1 MKRKLLLAALTLAAC
16 QLFAAEAAACS
27 CVQYGTPVCAA
38 YWNADAVF
46 AGVVTDIRKLPD
58 DSAQS
63 PPQALLHFIVEDAF
77 RGLNAREVDVATLS
91 GTSCDMGFKKG
102 ERWLVYAYRDAATGR
117 LEAHPCTRTHRL
129 DGMDEDLDYIRG
141 LRRGGPEQSVLGRL
155 LRSGYEPLAALK
167 VGVSGGGRSFETE
180 TDAHGDFA
188 VKLPRGGRYTVRA
201 VVPFSAEAVS
211 HTARVEA
218 GATDDRTVIEYAVEI
233 PAGRCAYNQ
242 VDVYNVDLHATAE
255 VGGKVVDNA
264 DLPVTRGSVE
274 LYRAEPEGGSD
285 PEREGSVS
293 IGGDG
298 SFKFKG
304 VAVGNYYLV
313 VNPRDEAPGESDA
326 PHPRTFYPG
335 VAEWSKATPV
345 VATEGLKLE
354 GLVFRVRPALK
365 ERVVTGVVVWPD
377 GRPAAEALV
386 SLYDAA
392 KGRYI
397 RMVKADAGGRFEVSV
412 YGDFK
417 YEVSATV
424 YGEKWAQ
431 SEKVRAPDS
440 GERAQLK
447 LVLKLR

>member
-1 MKRKLLLAALTLAAC
+1 MKRKLILVAFTLTAW
-16 QLFAAEAAACS
+16 QLFAAEAKACS
-27 CVQYGTPVCAA
+27 CLQYGTPVCAA
-38 YWNADAVF
+38 YWDADAVF

-58 DSAQS
+58 DLPRS
-63 PPQALLHFIVEDAF
+63 PPKAMLHFIVEDAF

-91 GTSCDMGFKKG
+91 GTSCDVGFKKG

-117 LEAHPCTRTHRL
+117 LEAHACTRTHRL

-141 LRRGGPEQSVLGRL
+141 LRRGGPEQSVAGRL
-155 LRSGYEPLAALK
+155 LRNRYEPLAALK
-167 VGVSGGGRSFETE
+167 VSVSGGGRSFETE

-188 VKLPRGGRYTVRA
+188 VKLPRGGPYTVRA
-201 VVPFSAEAVS
+201 VVPFSAGAIS
-211 HTARVEA
+211 HTARVKSD
-218 GATDDRTVIEYAVEI
+218 ATDDRTFIEYAVEI

-242 VDVYNVDLHATAE
+242 VDVYKVDLHATAE
-255 VGGKVVDNA
+255 VAGKVLDDA
-264 DLPVTRGSVE
+264 DLPVTRGYVK
-274 LYRAEPEGGSD
+274 LYRAEPKDGSN
-285 PEREGSVS
+285 PEEASVS

-298 SFKFKG
+298 SFKFEG

-335 VAEWSKATPV
+335 VAELSKATPV
-345 VATEGLKLE
+345 VVTEGLKLE

-377 GRPAAEALV
+377 GKPAAAALV
-386 SLYDAA
+386 TLYDAA

-417 YEVSATV
+417 YEVSADV
-424 YGEKWAQ
+424 YGRRVGK
-431 SEKVRAPDS
+431 SEKVKVSDS
-440 GERAQLK
+440 DDRPLLK
-447 LVLKLR
+447 VVLKPE